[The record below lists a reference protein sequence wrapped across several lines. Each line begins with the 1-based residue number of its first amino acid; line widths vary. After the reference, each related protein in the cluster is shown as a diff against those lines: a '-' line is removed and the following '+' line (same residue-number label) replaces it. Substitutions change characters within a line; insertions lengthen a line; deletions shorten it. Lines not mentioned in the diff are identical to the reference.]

1 MKSEPEGFP
10 EAWALWRPHMRKNDG
25 RGEARAAFAKHIKSG
40 ASPADIIDGIRFY
53 LRGLTEAERPYIPMF
68 STWVNR
74 GAYEDG
80 AIAEREYQQRIAER
94 AAQASRA
101 PTNVHSLRPAD
112 YKTPFLKAYEAR
124 ELEQIAKAGA

>member
-1 MKSEPEGFP
+1 MKPEPEGFP

-25 RGEARAAFAKHIKSG
+25 RGEARAAFAKHIKGG

-53 LRGLTEAERPYIPMF
+53 LRGLTDRDREYIPLF
-68 STWVNR
+68 ATWVNR

-94 AAQASRA
+94 AAQASQA
-101 PTNVHSLRPAD
+101 PTNVQQLRPAG
-112 YKTPFLKAYEAR
+112 YKTPF
-124 ELEQIAKAGA
+124 QIQWEKQQAGAQ

>member
-1 MKSEPEGFP
+1 MKPEPEGFP

-25 RGEARAAFAKHIKSG
+25 RGEARAAFSKHIKGG

-53 LRGLTEAERPYIPMF
+53 LRGLKEAELPYIPMF
-68 STWVNR
+68 STWINR

-94 AAQASRA
+94 AAQASQA
-101 PTNVHSLRPAD
+101 PTNVQQLRPAG
-112 YKTPFLKAYEAR
+112 YKTPF
-124 ELEQIAKAGA
+124 QIQWEKQQAGAQ